1 MKLREITEAQKQKY
15 MYDITGITKNYDAM
29 IHSIN
34 GLLLQY
40 GDIHYKM
47 TINMLNVNYAKE
59 KKEALKVELKNTNI
73 SALDQ
78 IIVKLKD
85 TKEKYIKD
93 IAPVTAI
100 TDSLEL
106 SFIEKE
112 LKVMKNDELKDYYKE
127 NYLDTNIVRLIDI
140 EWKARNGY
148 KDDNI
153 MMELP
158 KYDAVD
164 QITKRID
171 EEVKMVVSL
180 RSVVDSMCCF
190 EEPVMDGGTKPVMI
204 PWNTVLQEVE
214 NRNLSTVVRVTI
226 GDIYQYNISK

>member
-1 MKLREITEAQKQKY
+1 MKLREITEAQKAKY
-15 MYDITGITKNYDAM
+15 MSDITGITRNYDEM
-29 IHSIN
+29 IHKIN

-40 GDIHYKM
+40 GDIHYRM

-59 KKEALKVELKNTNI
+59 KKDAFKVELKNTNI

-78 IIVKLKD
+78 IIVTLKD

-100 TDSLEL
+100 TDPLEL

-112 LKVMKNDELKDYYKE
+112 LKVMTDGELKDYYKE

-148 KDDNI
+148 KDGNL
-153 MMELP
+153 MMDLP

-164 QITKRID
+164 PITNRID
-171 EEVKMVVSL
+171 QEIKMVVSL
-180 RSVVDSMCCF
+180 RQVVDNMCCF
-190 EEPVMDGGTKPVMI
+190 QEPAGDGATKPVMI
-204 PWNTVLQEVE
+204 PWNTILQEVE
-214 NRNLSTVVRVTI
+214 NRNLSTVVRVTV
-226 GDIYQYNISK
+226 GDIYKYNISK

>member
-1 MKLREITEAQKQKY
+1 MKLREVTEAQKKKY
-15 MYDITGITKNYDAM
+15 MDDITGISRNYDEM
-29 IHSIN
+29 IHKIN
-34 GLLLQY
+34 GALLQY

-59 KKEALKVELKNTNI
+59 QKKVLKEQIKNANI

-78 IIVKLKD
+78 IIVTLKD

-100 TDSLEL
+100 TDPLEL

-112 LKVMKNDELKDYYKE
+112 LKVMTDGELKEYYKE

-148 KDDNI
+148 KDGKI

-164 QITKRID
+164 PITNRID
-171 EEVKMVVSL
+171 QEIKMVVGL
-180 RSVVDSMCCF
+180 RQVVDMMCCF
-190 EEPVMDGGTKPVMI
+190 QEPATDGGTKPVMI
-204 PWNTVLQEVE
+204 PWNTILQEVE
-214 NRNLSTVVRVTI
+214 NRNISTVVRVTI